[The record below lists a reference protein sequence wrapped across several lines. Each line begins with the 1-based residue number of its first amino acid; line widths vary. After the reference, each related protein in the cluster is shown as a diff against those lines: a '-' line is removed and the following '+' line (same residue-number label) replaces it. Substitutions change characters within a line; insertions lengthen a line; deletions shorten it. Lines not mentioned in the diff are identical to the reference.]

1 MPISVLICGKGP
13 LADAVSRSPLGRDD
27 VQRHR
32 ADSPAAALA
41 AAPKVSPRLVLV
53 DRELPGVA
61 GLIRQLRITPPTV
74 LASIVIVAGSDFDA
88 REIELLEVGANAVLR
103 FPPDAEWE
111 ARLERL
117 LSVPVRKQL
126 RIKADLTFQ
135 GLFGD
140 NEMAG
145 RTLNVSR
152 TGMLIECHADAQI
165 GERFGFKLHF
175 GFDDVVEGQARVVR
189 FAGPHQFGCEFFDLE
204 PWAQRKVE
212 MYVERG

>member
-1 MPISVLICGKGP
+1 MPITVLICGKGP
-13 LADAVSRSPLGRDD
+13 LADALSRTPLGREDI
-27 VQRHR
+27 QRHR
-32 ADSPAAALA
+32 AETPAAAMA
-41 AAPKVSPRLVLV
+41 AAPKVAPRLVLI
-53 DRELPGVA
+53 DRDLSGVS
-61 GLIRQLRITPPTV
+61 GLIRQLRTTPPTV
-74 LASIVIVAGSDFDA
+74 LASIVVVAGSDFDPT
-88 REIELLEVGANAVLR
+88 EIELLEQGANAVLR

-111 ARLERL
+111 QRLERL

-140 NEMAG
+140 SEMTG

-189 FAGPHQFGCEFFDLE
+189 FAGPNQFGCEFFDLE

-212 MYVERG
+212 LYIEKG